1 MSLSAEDLTF
11 ASRNLHLLGP
21 AEKEQVLRLLEERDK
36 LAERKAAREKFIS
49 FMKYMWPDVIIGAHH
64 HVIAEHFEELV
75 FGKLDRLIINIAPRH
90 GKSEMTSWLLPLWYM
105 GLNPTAKVM
114 QCMNSQD
121 LAAGFGRR
129 VRNSISKE
137 AIATEL
143 KGADPY
149 HDIFPNMDLAKDSG
163 AANHWHDI
171 AGGEYYAVGTGG
183 RIAGRGASLLI
194 IDDPHALTT
203 DTEIPTPEG
212 FKTIKELQIG
222 DEVYGPDG
230 KPTKVLAKSSIY
242 EDRELYRV
250 TTSDGASVYS
260 DAAHLWSYRSGTN
273 TTLPFVTGRTD
284 SLAAW
289 DKPNLP
295 VLPSI
300 EAPDFPERKLPID
313 PYILGVWLG
322 NGTATLGRITSHQDD
337 VAWFRAQFDAAGY
350 ETTDQADERNFG
362 VLGLRAQLI
371 GMDLYDNK
379 HIPEAYLTASP
390 AQRLALLQGLM
401 DTDGHVSENGGC
413 SFDNTN
419 TDLIDGVQELV
430 RSLGARAIFKR
441 FEGSNRKAE
450 NATIYR
456 VNFSLPN
463 ACRLPRKAA
472 RLKTEYGK
480 RGRSITVTPTGVRG
494 RVQCITV
501 DREDGLFLAGR
512 GYVVTHNSE
521 QEAKL
526 AESNPAIFDSVY
538 DWYVYGPRQRLQP
551 NAKICVVQT
560 LWSKRDLTG
569 RLLKKMKEDDS
580 PVADKWK
587 QITFPAILDEGTP
600 SERSLWPG
608 FWPLETLQATR
619 AALPVSAWSSQYQ
632 QNPVSEGAAI
642 FKRDH
647 WRIWGKDTA
656 ADVQA
661 GKSSCPAPQ
670 HRAAWNDLIPPACK
684 FILHSWDPAISKN
697 ERAHPS
703 AFTSWGVFETDDPAT
718 GRPIDNLILL
728 SSYEARLEFPEL
740 KKKVR
745 EFYDEDQP
753 DALLIENK
761 AAGMQLIQEFRS
773 MGLPVESFTGS
784 SRGASTGIRGVGT
797 NDKIARA
804 NSVVDIFASG
814 FVWAPERRF
823 AEVVIEQMAEFPN
836 GAADDLLDSAVQAM
850 IRFRQGGFIRTAN
863 DEAEDDEQP
872 RARRKRYY

>member
-1 MSLSAEDLTF
+1 MSLSAADLDF

-21 AEKEQVLRLLEERDK
+21 AEKEQVLQLLEERDK
-36 LAERKAAREKFIS
+36 LAERKAAREKFIA

-194 IDDPHALTT
+194 IDDPH
-203 DTEIPTPEG
+203 
-212 FKTIKELQIG
+212 
-222 DEVYGPDG
+222 
-230 KPTKVLAKSSIY
+230 
-242 EDRELYRV
+242 
-250 TTSDGASVYS
+250 
-260 DAAHLWSYRSGTN
+260 
-273 TTLPFVTGRTD
+273 
-284 SLAAW
+284 
-289 DKPNLP
+289 
-295 VLPSI
+295 
-300 EAPDFPERKLPID
+300 
-313 PYILGVWLG
+313 
-322 NGTATLGRITSHQDD
+322 
-337 VAWFRAQFDAAGY
+337 
-350 ETTDQADERNFG
+350 
-362 VLGLRAQLI
+362 
-371 GMDLYDNK
+371 
-379 HIPEAYLTASP
+379 
-390 AQRLALLQGLM
+390 
-401 DTDGHVSENGGC
+401 
-413 SFDNTN
+413 
-419 TDLIDGVQELV
+419 
-430 RSLGARAIFKR
+430 
-441 FEGSNRKAE
+441 
-450 NATIYR
+450 
-456 VNFSLPN
+456 
-463 ACRLPRKAA
+463 
-472 RLKTEYGK
+472 
-480 RGRSITVTPTGVRG
+480 
-494 RVQCITV
+494 
-501 DREDGLFLAGR
+501 
-512 GYVVTHNSE
+512 SE

-608 FWPLETLQATR
+608 FWPLQTLQATR

-661 GKSSCPAPQ
+661 GKSSCPASQ

-703 AFTSWGVFETDDPAT
+703 AFTSWGVFECDDPAT
-718 GRPIDNLILL
+718 GRSIDNLILL

-784 SRGASTGIRGVGT
+784 SRGASTGVRGVGT

-863 DEAEDDEQP
+863 DEQDEESAP
-872 RARRKRYY
+872 RRRKRYY

>member
-1 MSLSAEDLTF
+1 MSLSDADLAF
-11 ASRNLHLLGP
+11 AVKNLDRLSP
-21 AEKEQVLRLLEERDK
+21 VQKEQVLHLLD
-36 LAERKAAREKFIS
+36 ERKRLADIKSAREHFIP
-49 FMKYMWPDVIIGAHH
+49 FIQRMWPGIIIGAHH
-64 HVIAEHFEELV
+64 HIIAEHFEELL
-75 FGKLDRLIINIAPRH
+75 FGKLNRLIINIAPRH
-90 GKSEMTSWLLPLWYM
+90 GKSELTSWLLPLWYL
-105 GLNPTAKVM
+105 GLNPGSKVM

-149 HDIFPNMDLAKDSG
+149 HEIFPNMDLSKDSG

-171 AGGEYYAVGTGG
+171 TGSEYYAVGTGG
-183 RIAGRGASLLI
+183 RIAGRGASLLV
-194 IDDPHALTT
+194 IDDPHALSTS
-203 DTEIPTPEG
+203 TEIPTPEG
-212 FKTIKELQIG
+212 FKTIKELQVG

-230 KPTKVLAKSSIY
+230 KPTKVLAKSPIY

-250 TTSDGASVYS
+250 TTNDGASIYA

-273 TTLPFVTGRTD
+273 TALPFVTGRTD
-284 SLAAW
+284 DLATW
-289 DKPNLP
+289 GKPNLP

-300 EAPDFPERKLPID
+300 NAPEFPERKLPID
-313 PYILGVWLG
+313 PYLLGVWLG

-371 GMDLYDNK
+371 DMDLYDNK
-379 HIPEAYLTASP
+379 HIPEAYLIASP

-401 DTDGHVSENGGC
+401 DTDGHVSEKGGC

-430 RSLGARAIFKR
+430 RSFGVRAIFKR

-456 VNFSLPN
+456 VNFSMAN
-463 ACRLPRKAA
+463 ACRLPRKRA
-472 RLKTEYGK
+472 RLKAEYGK
-480 RGRSITVTPTGVRG
+480 RGRSITVTSTGYRG

-538 DWYVYGPRQRLQP
+538 DWYVFGPRQRLQP

-560 LWSKRDLTG
+560 RWSKRDLTG

-587 QITFPAILDEGTP
+587 VINFEAILDEGQPT
-600 SERSLWPG
+600 ERSLWPG

-619 AALPVSAWSSQYQ
+619 AALPVSAWQSQYQ
-632 QNPVSEGAAI
+632 QNPVSEGAAL
-642 FKRDH
+642 FKREH
-647 WRIWGKDTA
+647 WRIWGKDTD
-656 ADVQA
+656 ADILA
-661 GKSSCPAPQ
+661 HRSSCPAPQ
-670 HRAAWNDLIPPACK
+670 HRQAWNEGDPPACK
-684 FILHSWDPAISKN
+684 LILHSWDPATTKN
-697 ERAHPS
+697 ERSHPS
-703 AFTSWGVFETDDPAT
+703 GFTAWGIFEVEDPAT
-718 GRPIDNLILL
+718 GRTIDNIILL
-728 SSYEARLEFPEL
+728 SAFKQRMEFPEL
-740 KKKVR
+740 KKKVK
-745 EFYDEDQP
+745 EFYDEDRP
-753 DALLIENK
+753 DILLIENK
-761 AAGMQLIQEFRS
+761 AAGMQLLQEFRS
-773 MGLPVESFTGS
+773 MGLPVESHQFG
-784 SRGASTGIRGVGT
+784 RGKSTGIRGVGT
-797 NDKIARA
+797 NDKISRA
-804 NSVVDIFASG
+804 NGVVDVFASG

-823 AEVVIEQMAEFPN
+823 AETVIEQMAEFPN
-836 GAADDLLDSAVQAM
+836 SDEDDLLDSAVQAM
-850 IRFRQGGFIRTAN
+850 IRFRAGGFIRTAN
-863 DEAEDDEQP
+863 DEAEDDEP
-872 RARRKRYY
+872 RVYRRKRMY